1 MHLGFRKISAIG
13 FVLLIAMPLVFTIGI
28 LVKQK
33 IVQFHRRERLE
44 TEQLQTITIAAEKYP
59 LGKKRKRDLSSRE
72 AFDIKHFEKEEQQGD
87 HYRLFDKEEDG
98 LYDQLNKIAKD
109 KNSPSPF
116 TTVINFLLTPYYN
129 DLVPGHFQI
138 NWQRHSTEYFSYAE
152 KIPSFPVSDIT
163 HLGRQHRFP
172 FLKTDN

>member
-13 FVLLIAMPLVFTIGI
+13 LVLLIAMPLVFTIGI

-44 TEQLQTITIAAEKYP
+44 TEQLQTITIAAENIHWVKK
-59 LGKKRKRDLSSRE
+59 GKEILVAGKL
-72 AFDIKHFEKEEQQGD
+72 FDIKHFEKKNSKVIITGF
-87 HYRLFDKEEDG
+87 FDKEEDG

-163 HLGRQHRFP
+163 HP
-172 FLKTDN
+172 PTA